1 MSHLKK
7 TRGRRRFYVSRMY
20 GDSNCNSTAAAAAT
34 TTTAMA
40 SENAFKASSFSSL
53 RSSNCGGL
61 CMRPPRPSSLPTYI
75 LRTGERTLSPPSHLL
90 RSHFS
95 RAIGRRRR
103 QRGRDSSNSCR
114 PLPLSASEGERALQK
129 TPANS
134 CLPTLAIDSLPLLL
148 LAFLSPFPCPLSPHR
163 GGRIFL
169 WEFFGG
175 LGRGGRDASL
185 PPSWAAV
192 GRPPTSLS
200 LSRRRQRQ
208 SIGWVASSAGRSRCW
223 AVAAGPCCE
232 GNRLCQGM
240 IGEGKGFRTN
250 L

>member
-20 GDSNCNSTAAAAAT
+20 GDSNCNSTAAAATT

-40 SENAFKASSFSSL
+40 SENAFKAPFPPLMRTEASSFSSL

-175 LGRGGRDASL
+175 LGRGGRDASSLPRGPPWGAPQPVSVSVGGGNAKALAGL
-185 PPSWAAV
+185 PPPPVAAV
-192 GRPPTSLS
+192 
-200 LSRRRQRQ
+200 
-208 SIGWVASSAGRSRCW
+208 AGRW
-223 AVAAGPCCE
+223 LLGLIVKE
-232 GNRLCQGM
+232 
-240 IGEGKGFRTN
+240 TN
-250 L
+250 FVRG